1 MRHRLLS
8 MLLIAVF
15 ALGGASMANAQSKSL
30 MKDVKKTVKEWK
42 KEGWTLLASST
53 TMEYALTKYRTYL
66 EGDVDNRIEITGVAV
81 NENVKIGR
89 DNAVMNGITNY
100 ASRAKAQVVGKMK
113 SIVSS
118 DVNSVSDEE
127 IDKFGAAYEVG
138 VNTKLS
144 GMVKVHFVKVRDK
157 DGKKEFQAFMSI
169 DETVARKAREAA
181 AREAK
186 RKASLDSLSE
196 QVSDFI
202 GQPVP
207 MD

>member
-15 ALGGASMANAQSKSL
+15 ALGGTSMANAQSKSL
-30 MKDVKKTVKEWK
+30 IKDVKKTVKEWK

-66 EGDVDNRIEITGVAV
+66 EEDVDNHIEITGVAV
-81 NENVKIGR
+81 NENLKIGR

-118 DVNSVSDEE
+118 DVNSASEEE

>member
-1 MRHRLLS
+1 MKNKFFNL
-8 MLLIAVF
+8 LLIVAMLF
-15 ALGGASMANAQSKSL
+15 GTSALVSAQTKEL
-30 MKDVKKTVKEWK
+30 KKDIKRTVKEWK
-42 KEGWTLLASST
+42 KEGWTMLASST

-66 EGDVDNRIEITGVAV
+66 EADEDNRIEITGVAMSS
-81 NENVKIGR
+81 NPKIGR
-89 DNAVMNGITNY
+89 ESAVMNGITNY

-113 SIVSS
+113 SVMSS
-118 DVNSVSDEE
+118 DQSTLSEDE

-144 GMVKVHFVKVRDK
+144 GMVKIHFVTVREK
-157 DGKKEFQAFMSI
+157 NGKKEFQAFMSI

-186 RKASLDSLSE
+186 QKAALDNLSE
-196 QVSDFI
+196 QVTDFI

>member
-81 NENVKIGR
+81 NENLKIGR

-118 DVNSVSDEE
+118 DVNSASEEE